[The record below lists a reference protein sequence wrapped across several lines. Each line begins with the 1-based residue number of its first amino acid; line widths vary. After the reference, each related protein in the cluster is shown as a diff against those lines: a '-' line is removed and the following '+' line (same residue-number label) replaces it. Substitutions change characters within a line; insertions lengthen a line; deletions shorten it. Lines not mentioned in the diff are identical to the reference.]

1 MEAEVAVAATEHW
14 SAMGGTLP
22 LVEHDQLR
30 REATLGQVPRVLAG
44 GLAKMKIVPPS
55 CKVQPEKK

>member
-1 MEAEVAVAATEHW
+1 MGAEVAVAVTERL

-30 REATLGQVPRVLAG
+30 REDALGQVPRVLAG
-44 GLAKMKIVPPS
+44 GLARMKIVAPSS
-55 CKVQPEKK
+55 CKVQA